1 VFIREASQVA
11 KTFEGLAPHFVA
23 PSWLHP
29 LAIAAAG
36 DALQS
41 VHHRST
47 ADMGAPAI
55 SVLPDALR
63 YELGP
68 IRVGANELAIAM
80 RWHSHLSPELFPEFF
95 DGDLRVERA
104 DAAHSD
110 LSIIGTYPRSK
121 LPSVEPSVIQQ
132 TTELWARGFLAN
144 IVRSL
149 PDGPL
154 S

>member
-1 VFIREASQVA
+1 MFIREASQVA
-11 KTFEGLAPHFVA
+11 KTFERLAPHFVA

-41 VHHRST
+41 IHHRST
-47 ADMGAPAI
+47 EDTRIPAI
-55 SVLPDALR
+55 SVWPDALR

-68 IRVGANELAIAM
+68 IRVGPDELTVAM
-80 RWHSHLSPELFPEFF
+80 RWHSRLSPELFPEFF
-95 DGDLRVERA
+95 DGDLRIERA
-104 DAAHSD
+104 DAARSD
-110 LSIIGTYPRSK
+110 LTIIGTYPRSK
-121 LPSVEPSVIQQ
+121 LPSVEPNLIQQ

-144 IVRSL
+144 IVRTL

-154 S
+154 A

>member
-1 VFIREASQVA
+1 MP
-11 KTFEGLAPHFVA
+11 FERLAPHFVA

-36 DALQS
+36 DALRS
-41 VHHRST
+41 VHHRSA
-47 ADMGAPAI
+47 ADMRIPAI
-55 SVLPDALR
+55 TVWPDALR

-68 IRVGANELAIAM
+68 IRVGTDELAVAM
-80 RWHSHLSPELFPEFF
+80 RWRSRLSPELFPEFF
-95 DGDLRVERA
+95 DGDLRIAPA
-104 DAAHSD
+104 DAARSD
-110 LSIIGTYPRSK
+110 LTIVGTYPRSK

-144 IVRSL
+144 VLRTL

-154 S
+154 T